1 MMTLPSLFLSSH
13 VQSEFPLY
21 IGENVIGRDPAAC
34 SVLLPAQSVSS
45 RHAVISISVF
55 RSSNDR
61 FGKGDDVEALLW
73 DMGSLNGT
81 RKGRLK
87 LTPQVRYALT
97 EGESVVLADVPC
109 QYTSLKISKKDTYI
123 TPEKGGVSK
132 KEKKFS
138 PALSSSDSESELS
151 KGVRNRLNVK
161 GRSVLPPVPLWSPD
175 DEAPKMSS
183 PQSDHKQP
191 EITLVP
197 ESDSDGE
204 SAPDERKDFGRLIE
218 M

>member
-1 MMTLPSLFLSSH
+1 MTLPSLFLSSH

-21 IGENVIGRDPAAC
+21 KGENVIGRDPAAC
-34 SVLLPAQSVSS
+34 SVLLPARSVST

-55 RSSNDR
+55 CSSNDR
-61 FGKGDDVEALLW
+61 FGNSDDVEALLW

-97 EGESVVLADVPC
+97 EGDSVVLADVPC
-109 QYTSLKISKKDTYI
+109 QYTCLKISKKETCI

-132 KEKKFS
+132 KEKNSS

-161 GRSVLPPVPLWSPD
+161 GRSVLPPVPLWSPE
-175 DEAPKMSS
+175 DEQPKMSS
-183 PQSDHKQP
+183 PQSAHKQP

-204 SAPDERKDFGRLIE
+204 SAPDERKDFGRFIE

>member
-1 MMTLPSLFLSSH
+1 M
-13 VQSEFPLY
+13 
-21 IGENVIGRDPAAC
+21 GENVIGRDPAAC
-34 SVLLPAQSVSS
+34 SVLLPARSVSS
-45 RHAVISISVF
+45 RHAVISMSMF
-55 RSSNDR
+55 RSSSDSN
-61 FGKGDDVEALLW
+61 GDDVEALLW

-81 RKGRLK
+81 RKGRFK

-109 QYTSLKISKKDTYI
+109 QYTGLKISKKETCI

-132 KEKKFS
+132 KEKNSS

-161 GRSVLPPVPLWSPD
+161 GRSVLPPVPLWSPE
-175 DEAPKMSS
+175 DEQPKMSS
-183 PQSDHKQP
+183 PQSANNQP

-204 SAPDERKDFGRLIE
+204 SALDERKNCGR
-218 M
+218 

>member
-1 MMTLPSLFLSSH
+1 MTLPSLFSF
-13 VQSEFPLY
+13 QSEFPLY
-21 IGENVIGRDPAAC
+21 VGENVIGRDPSAC

-55 RSSNDR
+55 RSSSDG
-61 FGKGDDVEALLW
+61 FGNGDDVEALLW

-81 RKGRLK
+81 RKGRFK

-97 EGESVVLADVPC
+97 DGENVVLADVPC
-109 QYTSLKISKKDTYI
+109 QYTGLKVSKKKTCT
-123 TPEKGGVSK
+123 TPEKGGVLK
-132 KEKKFS
+132 KDKISS

-161 GRSVLPPVPLWSPD
+161 GRSVLPPVPLWSPE
-175 DEAPKMSS
+175 DEQPKMIS
-183 PQSDHKQP
+183 PQSAHKQP

-204 SAPDERKDFGRLIE
+204 SALDERKDFGR
-218 M
+218 

>member
-1 MMTLPSLFLSSH
+1 MTLPSLFLSSH

-21 IGENVIGRDPAAC
+21 IGENVIGRDPASC

-61 FGKGDDVEALLW
+61 FGKGDDDVEALLW

-87 LTPQVRYALT
+87 LAPQVRYALT

-109 QYTSLKISKKDTYI
+109 QYTSLKISKKDTCI
-123 TPEKGGVSK
+123 TPEKEMCPKRRKNSVQRYQ
-132 KEKKFS
+132 
-138 PALSSSDSESELS
+138 
-151 KGVRNRLNVK
+151 VVT
-161 GRSVLPPVPLWSPD
+161 RS
-175 DEAPKMSS
+175 
-183 PQSDHKQP
+183 QS
-191 EITLVP
+191 
-197 ESDSDGE
+197 
-204 SAPDERKDFGRLIE
+204 
-218 M
+218 